1 MVEGRLGVLNYTV
14 GKRRQQIMET
24 EHIEKRMLLIGE
36 EAPDFEAVTTD
47 GPIKFSEWAKDSW
60 VILFSHPADFTPVC
74 TR

>member
-1 MVEGRLGVLNYTV
+1 
-14 GKRRQQIMET
+14 MET